1 VSPAALDDHC
11 LAALRLA
18 IDAAETLG
26 IDVSDARA
34 VLADAETRLGFPGD
48 RAVVALVG
56 GTGVGKSTL
65 LNALAGR
72 EVSAASVRRP
82 TTTTPVAWLPSPDD
96 DGLEPVLDW
105 LEVPAAARVRRR
117 NAPAAEAETDPNAP
131 AILDLPDLDSIEPE
145 HRARVDELLPRVDAV
160 VWVTDPEKYHDAV
173 LHDEVLGRWLS
184 RLGRQLVVVN
194 KADRLGAADAERIR
208 AELGRDVARM
218 SVPAHRGG
226 DGATPDVVLAS
237 AASRDIER
245 VRAWLATIATEK
257 QVARRRLVA
266 SIRATARS
274 LADAAG
280 IEPGRP
286 VAPLLP
292 DDARRAAANDAAAAL
307 LRVVDLPAAERQ
319 AVAATR
325 ARARARGAGPLG
337 GITSRLWRWSGREA
351 RVADPAAFLARWR
364 ERGGA
369 APAAAAVRARLAEPL
384 RAARPA
390 IRRRLVEASDT
401 GDLERRLA
409 AAVDRTVAADTGT
422 APTSGWWTLLGI
434 AQTLVTGALV
444 LVAAWV
450 VLWVLIRFP
459 VDTVSVPVLGAMPV
473 PFVALVLAVVL
484 GYLVARLLGAHAGFL
499 GRRWAAALARDIR
512 DGVRRDIEAAGLG
525 AIDAVDR
532 SRRDLADAVRAIE
545 RCG

>member
-1 VSPAALDDHC
+1 
-11 LAALRLA
+11 
-18 IDAAETLG
+18 
-26 IDVSDARA
+26 
-34 VLADAETRLGFPGD
+34 
-48 RAVVALVG
+48 G
-56 GTGVGKSTL
+56 G
-65 LNALAGR
+65 AG
-72 EVSAASVRRP
+72 
-82 TTTTPVAWLPSPDD
+82 
-96 DGLEPVLDW
+96 
-105 LEVPAAARVRRR
+105 
-117 NAPAAEAETDPNAP
+117 DPNAP
-131 AILDLPDLDSIEPE
+131 AILDLPDLDSIEPD

-173 LHDEVLGRWLS
+173 LHDEVLARWLP

-194 KADRLGAADAERIR
+194 KSDRLTPADAERIR
-208 AELGRDVARM
+208 AELGRDVARLAGRAG
-218 SVPAHRGG
+218 SAPN
-226 DGATPDVVLAS
+226 GAAPDVVVAS
-237 AASRDIER
+237 AAGRDVGT
-245 VRAWLATIATEK
+245 VRAWLATAVAEK

-266 SIRATARS
+266 SIRAAAAG

-286 VAPLLP
+286 VTPLLP
-292 DDARRAAANDAAAAL
+292 DDARRAAADDATAAL
-307 LRVVDLPAAERQ
+307 LRAVDLAAAQRQ

-325 ARARARGAGPLG
+325 AAARARGAGPLG
-337 GITSRLWRWSGREA
+337 GLTSRLFRWSGREA
-351 RVADPAAFLARWR
+351 RVADPASFLARWR

-384 RAARPA
+384 RTARPA
-390 IRRRLVEASDT
+390 IRRRLVDATDT

-434 AQTLVTGALV
+434 AQTVVTGALV

-459 VDTVSVPVLGAMPV
+459 VDPVSVPVLGALPV
-473 PFVALVLAVVL
+473 PFVALVIVVVL
-484 GYLVARLLGAHAGFL
+484 GYLIARLLGAHAGFL

-512 DGVRRDIEAAGLG
+512 DGVRVEIEDAGLAAVD
-525 AIDAVDR
+525 AIDR
-532 SRRDLADAVRAIE
+532 SRRALADAVRAIE

>member
-1 VSPAALDDHC
+1 MSLAALDDRC
-11 LAALRLA
+11 PAALRLA
-18 IDAAETLG
+18 IDAAESLD
-26 IDVSDARA
+26 IDVAEARQ

-48 RAVVALVG
+48 RAVIALVG

-65 LNALAGR
+65 LNALAGQ

-82 TTTTPVAWLPSPDD
+82 TTSGPVAWLPGSHA
-96 DGLEPVLDW
+96 DGLEPLLDW
-105 LEVPAAARVRRR
+105 LEVPVAARVRRR
-117 NAPAAEAETDPNAP
+117 DAPSAGADPNAP
-131 AILDLPDLDSIEPE
+131 AILDLPDLDSIDPE
-145 HRARVDELLPRVDAV
+145 HRSRVDELLPRVDAV

-173 LHDEVLGRWLS
+173 LHDEVLGRWLP

-194 KADRLGAADAERIR
+194 KADRLSASDADRVR
-208 AELGRDVARM
+208 ADLARDVRRM
-218 SVPAHRGG
+218 SAPARRGG
-226 DGATPDVVLAS
+226 DDATPDVVLAS
-237 AASRDIER
+237 AAGSDVER
-245 VRAWLATIATEK
+245 VRTWLTTTAAEK
-257 QVARRRLVA
+257 QVARRRIVA
-266 SIRATARS
+266 SIRVAAAS

-292 DDARRAAANDAAAAL
+292 DDARRAAAIKATAAL
-307 LRVVDLPAAERQ
+307 LRVVDLRAAERQ

-337 GITSRLWRWSGREA
+337 GVTSRLVRWSGREA

-384 RAARPA
+384 RTARPA

-409 AAVDRTVAADTGT
+409 AAVDRTVAGDTGT
-422 APTSGWWTLLGI
+422 APTSRWWTLLGI

-450 VLWVLIRFP
+450 VLWLLIRFP
-459 VDTVSVPVLGAMPV
+459 VDAVSVPVLGALPI
-473 PFVALVLAVVL
+473 PFVALLVLVVL
-484 GYLVARLLGAHAGFL
+484 GYLVARLLGAHAGYL
-499 GRRWAAALARDIR
+499 GRRWAAALARAIR
-512 DGVRRDIEAAGLG
+512 DGVRVEIEDTGLA

-545 RCG
+545 RCD